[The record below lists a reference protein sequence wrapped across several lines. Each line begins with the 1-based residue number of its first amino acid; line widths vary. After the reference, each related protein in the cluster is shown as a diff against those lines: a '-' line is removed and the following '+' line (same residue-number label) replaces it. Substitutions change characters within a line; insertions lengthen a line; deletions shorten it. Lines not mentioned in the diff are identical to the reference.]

1 MSEQNLMDVRNY
13 YNCKLIRN
21 RIDLYLYEMAKVFCN
36 IGTDST
42 LEEIQDAYKR
52 ESELIDK
59 IAELDAEKAN
69 NLRAS
74 Y

>member
-1 MSEQNLMDVRNY
+1 MSEQNLMDVKNY

-21 RIDLYLYEMAKVFCN
+21 RIDLYLYEMAKIFCN

-42 LEEIQDAYKR
+42 LEEIQEAYKQ
-52 ESELIDK
+52 ESEWIDK